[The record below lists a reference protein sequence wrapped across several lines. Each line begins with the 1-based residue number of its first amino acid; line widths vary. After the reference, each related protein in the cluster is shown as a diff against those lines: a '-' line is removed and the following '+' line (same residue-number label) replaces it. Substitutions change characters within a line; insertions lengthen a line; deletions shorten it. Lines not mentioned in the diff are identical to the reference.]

1 MREILT
7 QVITSAGA
15 AAVLIAAVGWLL
27 RSWIAE
33 RLKSAVKHEYDER
46 LESHKAQLKANYD
59 VEIARLNFQFAQ
71 TTIEHQ
77 VRFSGLYAKRADVI
91 SQAYT
96 LLVKAHREAHY
107 FASPIQYLGGPEVEN
122 QYVATLNALGAFF
135 DYFDENQLWLPTSVC
150 QKISPLV
157 EEMRAKIVMYG
168 IYRQMPEID
177 MSVDTR
183 RHKDEAWQA
192 TWKFFREEMPAA
204 RTTLED
210 ELRSLLA
217 GSN

>member
-1 MREILT
+1 MRELLI
-7 QVITSAGA
+7 QIATSAGTSVLLLA
-15 AAVLIAAVGWLL
+15 ALGWLL

-46 LESHKAQLKANYD
+46 LESHKAQLKVDYD
-59 VEIARLNFQFAQ
+59 KEIARLNFQFTQ

-91 SQAYT
+91 SHAYS

-122 QYVATLNALGAFF
+122 QYVAAMNALSTFF

-150 QKISPLV
+150 TKINPLV
-157 EEMRAKIVMYG
+157 DGMREKIVMYG
-168 IYRQMPEID
+168 VYRQMPEEE
-177 MSVDTR
+177 MPAETR
-183 RHKDEAWQA
+183 RLKEEAWQA
-192 TWKFFREEMPAA
+192 TWKYFREEMPAA
-204 RTTLED
+204 RTALEE

-217 GSN
+217 GPN